1 MPQKPVGVDSDASM
15 TKMRVAIGQ
24 SLMLLQ
30 PKTNAEQFEGVRST
44 NASISRLRCL
54 VLLSRGVY
62 PQRIGARVF
71 QKLPKAARLVESG
84 TFGPDSQ
91 FKAPNIFQW
100 KTGQYYGC
108 AHVEVPLS
116 MFIMP
121 PKLAGQTAITRE
133 P

>member
-30 PKTNAEQFEGVRST
+30 PKTNAEQFEGVQST
-44 NASISRLRCL
+44 NASISPLRCL
-54 VLLSRGVY
+54 VLLSRGAVKVY
-62 PQRIGARVF
+62 PQRMGARVF

-100 KTGQYYGC
+100 KTGQ
-108 AHVEVPLS
+108 
-116 MFIMP
+116 
-121 PKLAGQTAITRE
+121 
-133 P
+133 